1 MNELKYKDYTLS
13 LQDLEKS
20 TLSDKEYIAGNV
32 TYDHADVN
40 DGETP
45 DIVSKMLEFREGN
58 ETKEQLT
65 ERLETLFHNWV
76 DDGAVIPE
84 MSPEDTID
92 NDDTPEINVA
102 ELRDALGQ
110 TEGGIS
116 DDQETNPV

>member
-32 TYDHADVN
+32 TYDRADVN